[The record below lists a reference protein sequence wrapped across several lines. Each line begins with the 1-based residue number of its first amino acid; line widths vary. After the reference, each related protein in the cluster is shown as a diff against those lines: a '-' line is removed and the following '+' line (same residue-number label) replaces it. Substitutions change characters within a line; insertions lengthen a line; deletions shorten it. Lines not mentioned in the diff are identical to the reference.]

1 MYVQGGV
8 AGSLRS
14 WKNPVVL
21 GSVIW
26 LLGGGA
32 GNDGD
37 DRWRMYGMVMVG
49 WMDGGG
55 RGDYESL
62 GGGGFV

>member
-1 MYVQGGV
+1 
-8 AGSLRS
+8 
-14 WKNPVVL
+14 
-21 GSVIW
+21 
-26 LLGGGA
+26 
-32 GNDGD
+32 
-37 DRWRMYGMVMVG
+37 MYGMVMVG